1 MTVNHAPLPYELWA
15 GCAENSGYPTPDAQ
29 LEAYRRYCIHYW
41 MADFFARY
49 FDYFGYPGDPK

>member
-29 LEAYRRYCIHYW
+29 LEAYRRYRILCMVNDLLTRCVNYL
-41 MADFFARY
+41 
-49 FDYFGYPGDPK
+49 GGPK